1 MQCKE
6 IQSSGTMKEIL
17 SKKKKKEKAIK
28 KNESWRERERERNKS
43 QNRRRTVRVMNI
55 LTMDSMLRLNL
66 NDIRILAVYQ
76 DGVKNISTRPL
87 HRIRCVLLRQKVST
101 KTRTCIWERAY
112 QLRAS
117 KSSPRG
123 EHLSHGLTRLKT
135 LLGSLSRT
143 SATFRWPTAAPRLL
157 IERHRIIATRNL
169 RPTFEHDGS
178 FVFEPRSRSG
188 DTRLGNYSVLFFALM
203 DRWNRLFI
211 IL

>member
-17 SKKKKKEKAIK
+17 SEKRKSNKKET
-28 KNESWRERERERNKS
+28 NREERERERNKS
-43 QNRRRTVRVMNI
+43 QNRRRTVHVMNI

>member
-17 SKKKKKEKAIK
+17 SEKRKSNKKET
-28 KNESWRERERERNKS
+28 NREERERERNKS

-169 RPTFEHDGS
+169 RPTFKHDGS

>member
-17 SKKKKKEKAIK
+17 SKKRKSNKKET
-28 KNESWRERERERNKS
+28 NREERERERNKS

-178 FVFEPRSRSG
+178 FVFEPRSRSA

>member
-28 KNESWRERERERNKS
+28 KTNCEERERERNKS

>member
-17 SKKKKKEKAIK
+17 SKKRKSNKKET
-28 KNESWRERERERNKS
+28 NREERERERNKS